1 MRTIAIILFATL
13 GWFRSANAEDI
24 HLRIAPNPAST
35 NVVVSMP
42 ELVKGTVT
50 IEIFTVLG
58 SKISSTVY
66 LVDAG
71 SNAINLN
78 IAQLPDGMYLVRVSQ
93 NDNTSVKRLKVQHS
107 E

>member
-24 HLRIAPNPAST
+24 HLRIAPNPASA

-42 ELVKGTVT
+42 ELAKGTVT

-58 SKISSTVY
+58 SKISSTIYQVE
-66 LVDAG
+66 AG
-71 SNAINLN
+71 FNSVNLST
-78 IAQLPDGMYLVRVSQ
+78 AQLPDGIYLVRVSQ
-93 NDNTSVKRLKVQHS
+93 NDNTSVKRLKVQHT